1 LSEAALIR
9 VKVRTILEFKKIFGR
24 GRFEV
29 SLAEDSTV
37 GNFLGELTNTWGDE
51 LAIRLFEP
59 DVSKLL
65 SHIGLMVNGRSI
77 SLLQNM
83 ETVLQDED
91 EILIL
96 PPVGGG

>member
-1 LSEAALIR
+1 MALIR
-9 VKVRTILEFKKIFGR
+9 VNVRTILEFTKIFGR

-29 SLAEDSTV
+29 SLAEGSTI
-37 GNFLGELTNTWGDE
+37 GHFIKELTNTWGDE
-51 LAIRLFEP
+51 LVIRLFEP
-59 DVSKLL
+59 DGSKLL

-83 ETVLQDED
+83 ETVLQDGD

>member
-1 LSEAALIR
+1 MIHI
-9 VKVRTILEFKKIFGR
+9 KVRTILEFTKIFGQ

-29 SLAEDSTV
+29 SLAEGSTI
-37 GNFLGELTNTWGDE
+37 GHFLEELTNTWGDE

-59 DVSKLL
+59 DGSKLL

-77 SLLQNM
+77 SLLKNM
-83 ETVLQDED
+83 ETVLHDKD

>member
-1 LSEAALIR
+1 MVLIR
-9 VKVRTILEFKKIFGR
+9 VKVRTILEFTKIFGQ

-29 SLAEDSTV
+29 SLAEGSTV
-37 GNFLGELTNTWGDE
+37 GHFLAELTNTWGDE
-51 LAIRLFEP
+51 LANRLFEP
-59 DVSKLL
+59 DGSKLL

-83 ETVLQDED
+83 ETVLHDED

>member
-1 LSEAALIR
+1 MIR
-9 VKVRTILEFKKIFGR
+9 VKVRTILEFTKIFGQ

-29 SLAEDSTV
+29 SLAEGSTI
-37 GNFLGELTNTWGDE
+37 GHFLEELTNTWGDE

-59 DVSKLL
+59 DGSKLL
-65 SHIGLMVNGRSI
+65 SHIGLMVNGCSI
-77 SLLQNM
+77 SLLKNM
-83 ETVLQDED
+83 ETVLHDKD